1 MNKTTKNP
9 QRRKRTLFV
18 NTVSVILFVVV
29 GIYLLISVQALIV
42 PFIFGAIAAYIG
54 MPLLT
59 RLNQLGIPNGFS
71 ILILFLVFV
80 LSVYIISR
88 ETIKFLSDEQQMMEL
103 KVNIQYQ
110 FNDRYTHYFNF
121 DENQDK
127 HKQGNLI
134 YNIFSDEIE
143 PLRDSFNRFMVL
155 DEEESQLLEEYRNTL
170 DNYGEPLISD
180 QTWENYLYNQN
191 QFGHLLDDAEADQPD
206 ETELMRDSILGSLF
220 GVLSIWFI
228 MPVVFLFMLV
238 DNGHLKKV
246 LIRSIPN
253 TYFEM
258 AFTALDNVDKAI
270 GNYLRGTAV
279 QVLLVSLSFWILLI
293 LIGFDWGSSLF
304 LALIGGLT
312 NIIPY
317 FGSVIGL
324 AVISIYSLIVPE
336 ISPVIPF
343 VDTDNLIL
351 WSIAVVLIVQLLDN
365 IYFKPVIFGKITNL
379 HPLIV
384 FLGAIAGSIMFG
396 FWGLLFAMPVIIII
410 KELYTT
416 IHQQLKAYFIIY

>member
-1 MNKTTKNP
+1 M
-9 QRRKRTLFV
+9 
-18 NTVSVILFVVV
+18 
-29 GIYLLISVQALIV
+29 LISAQALIL
-42 PFIFGAIAAYIG
+42 PFVFGAIAAYIG
-54 MPLLT
+54 LPLLT
-59 RLNQLGIPNGFS
+59 RLNHIGIPHGFS

-80 LSVYIISR
+80 LSVYLISR
-88 ETIKFLSDEQQMMEL
+88 ETIRFVSDDLQMMEL
-103 KVNIQYQ
+103 KINTQYQ
-110 FNDRYTHYFNF
+110 FNDRYIHYFDLN
-121 DENQDK
+121 DSEDQ
-127 HKQGNLI
+127 QGNLI
-134 YNIFSDEIE
+134 FNIFGDEME
-143 PLRDSFNRFMVL
+143 PLRESFNRIMVL

-170 DNYGEPLISD
+170 DDYGEPLISD
-180 QTWENYLYNQN
+180 QTWENYLYNQR

-258 AFTALDNVDKAI
+258 AFTALDNVDRAI

-293 LIGFDWGSSLF
+293 LIGFDWGISLF

-343 VDTDNLIL
+343 IDTDNLIL

-379 HPLIV
+379 HPLVV

-396 FWGLLFAMPVIIII
+396 FWGLLFAMPVIIIV

-416 IHQQLKAYFIIY
+416 IHRQLKAYFIIY